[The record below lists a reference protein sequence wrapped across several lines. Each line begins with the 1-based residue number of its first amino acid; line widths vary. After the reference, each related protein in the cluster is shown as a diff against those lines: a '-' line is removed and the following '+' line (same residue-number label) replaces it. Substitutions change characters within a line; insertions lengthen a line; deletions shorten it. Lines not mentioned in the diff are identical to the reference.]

1 MNVTTKKLTNTAIMI
16 ALAEVLSFF
25 TVFQG
30 INGGDVTIG
39 SAVPI
44 ILIAFMYN
52 TPWGILT
59 SLVYTLVNMLLKGIV
74 TTLPTE
80 GLYTYFMMILLDYVL
95 AFGVLGLAGWFSR
108 KMGGGSVAMTVSA
121 AIVVF
126 LRFVCHYASG
136 IILWGSYAPEGQSVW
151 LYSLLYN
158 GGYMLPELIITTVI
172 VGILS
177 VKVIPMI
184 IEKFR

>member
-108 KMGGGSVAMTVSA
+108 KMGGSSVAMTVSA
-121 AIVVF
+121 AFVVF

-136 IILWGSYAPEGQSVW
+136 VILWGSYAPEGQSVW